1 VGPAQVSPCRLVN
14 LAPQEKLGN
23 LEALPEIRIVVI
35 EPAKSLTGSLDHLAA
50 LADLLR
56 DSRTDA
62 AQLFEQGLAL
72 LRQTLGVDQA
82 LLTRVT
88 ELGHE
93 VLWWTTASEAAMAGI
108 INAPE
113 KGFCPFV
120 IAHPDRQII
129 IHDSAVEP
137 IWCQSQGYLELGIR
151 AYAGVALKVG
161 DKPMGT
167 LCVQHYAPKTFTH
180 ADLALLKTMGHLM
193 ARTFESENLKQE
205 LQAALEALELSSA
218 IVEDSA
224 LLSVRSGLPNRR
236 YLDIWLRSTLFLAR
250 RRREPMALALWS
262 QPLVPS
268 TPKRLAA
275 VAGHLRGGDL
285 LVELSSDQY
294 LLLLPNTLAPGA
306 ELLLSRLRESV
317 GDHPTGATLWLPDGK
332 DMTMK
337 SALRRVAK
345 AFTDANREG
354 SALLW
359 NHG

>member
-1 VGPAQVSPCRLVN
+1 LVTE
-14 LAPQEKLGN
+14 PEK
-23 LEALPEIRIVVI
+23 PHI
-35 EPAKSLTGSLDHLAA
+35 GSLDHLAA

-62 AQLFEQGLAL
+62 AKLFEQGLAL
-72 LRQTLGVDQA
+72 LRQTLSVDQA

-88 ELGHE
+88 DLGHE
-93 VLWWTTASEAAMAGI
+93 VLWWASESDDAMAGI
-108 INAPE
+108 MVAPE
-113 KGFCPFV
+113 KGFCPAV
-120 IAHPDRQII
+120 LVHPDRTLI
-129 IHDSAVEP
+129 IHDAAAEP
-137 IWCQSQGYLELGIR
+137 SWRESPGYLELGIR

-161 DKPMGT
+161 DKAMGT
-167 LCVQHYAPKTFTH
+167 LCVQHHAPLDFSH

-193 ARTFESENLKQE
+193 AHAFESESLKQE
-205 LQAALEALELSSA
+205 LQAALQALELSSA

-262 QPLVPS
+262 QPMVAG
-268 TPKRLAA
+268 TIGRLAA
-275 VAGHLRGGDL
+275 AAGHLRGEDL
-285 LVELSSDQY
+285 LVELSADQY
-294 LLLLPNTLAPGA
+294 LLLLPQTTEAGA
-306 ELLLSRLRESV
+306 ELLLGRLRESA
-317 GDHPTGATLWLPDGK
+317 GKYPTGATLWLPDGK

-345 AFTDANREG
+345 AFTDANRAG
-354 SALLW
+354 LPLLW

>member
-1 VGPAQVSPCRLVN
+1 M
-14 LAPQEKLGN
+14 
-23 LEALPEIRIVVI
+23 
-35 EPAKSLTGSLDHLAA
+35 EPAKPQSGALDHLAA

-88 ELGHE
+88 DLGHE
-93 VLWWTTASEAAMAGI
+93 VLWWTSVSDSAMTGI

-129 IHDSAVEP
+129 IQDAATESL
-137 IWCQSQGYLELGIR
+137 WCQTPGYLELGIR

-161 DKPMGT
+161 DKAMGT
-167 LCVQHYAPKTFTH
+167 LCVLHYSPCTFTH
-180 ADLALLKTMGHLM
+180 PDLALLKTMGHLM
-193 ARTFESENLKQE
+193 SRTFESENLKQE

-224 LLSVRSGLPNRR
+224 LQSVRSGLPNRR
-236 YLDIWLRSTLFLAR
+236 YLEIWLRSTLFLAR

-262 QPLVPS
+262 QPMAPG
-268 TPKRLAA
+268 TQGRLAA

-285 LVELSSDQY
+285 LVELSTDQY
-294 LLLLPNTLAPGA
+294 LLLLPNTLVSGA
-306 ELLLSRLRESV
+306 ELLLSRLHESF
-317 GDHPTGATLWLPDGK
+317 GNHPTGATLWLPDGK

-354 SALLW
+354 LALLW

>member
-1 VGPAQVSPCRLVN
+1 M
-14 LAPQEKLGN
+14 
-23 LEALPEIRIVVI
+23 VI
-35 EPAKSLTGSLDHLAA
+35 EPAKPSTGSLDHLAA

-88 ELGHE
+88 DLGHE
-93 VLWWTTASEAAMAGI
+93 VLWWTTSSDQAMTGI

-120 IAHPDRQII
+120 IAHPDRQIT
-129 IHDSAVEP
+129 IHDAAAEP
-137 IWCQSQGYLELGIR
+137 IWRDSPGYLELGIR

-161 DKPMGT
+161 DRAMGT
-167 LCVQHYAPKTFTH
+167 LCVQHYAPWTFSH

-262 QPLVPS
+262 QPLAPGTQS
-268 TPKRLAA
+268 RLAKA
-275 VAGHLRGGDL
+275 AGQLRGGDL

-294 LLLLPNTLAPGA
+294 LLLLPNTLVPGA
-306 ELLLSRLRESV
+306 ELLLARLRESF
-317 GDHPTGATLWLPDGK
+317 GNHPTGATLWLPDGK